1 MKKIKKYLAI
11 LFSIVL
17 CFSLLSMSSYLV
29 AKASGTQK
37 STEVK
42 SCHVRVFDYDE
53 EGFPLSMIASIVSVN
68 GKAVDNLKEG
78 DFEPGTILEIERE
91 NGFFWFQQ
99 SDDSPGFAIGRF
111 GDVEAKRTT
120 YIVPNQ
126 ENVGISLFWGGAV
139 WDLPNGGMIR
149 SVNSK
154 IVAINN
160 QELQEPVIETSSRE
174 QNGVLVTVV
183 ADEMK
188 STDKYDYEF
197 VGWES
202 DSGKIEFTNPQEKT
216 TQFTSNFELGTV
228 VFAIYK
234 EIPKQL
240 PQKGKISINL
250 PSATK
255 NVTVKGLE
263 DATLTD
269 AEKELLS
276 AGKNI
281 NLSILIDKKENSSID
296 KKDLQLI
303 NSKLTGKMQ
312 LGEILDIRIEK
323 QVEGEK
329 ATTVNK
335 LSKPIQITID
345 VPEQLRKDNASR
357 VFSIIH
363 LHNGSVEVLKDL
375 DNDNNTIT
383 FETSSFSL
391 YGIAYEDTSNVA
403 SPQTGDNNIT
413 TYYIVLMMITIA
425 VLCKTMKRKN
435 I

>member
-1 MKKIKKYLAI
+1 M
-11 LFSIVL
+11 
-17 CFSLLSMSSYLV
+17 
-29 AKASGTQK
+29 
-37 STEVK
+37 
-42 SCHVRVFDYDE
+42 
-53 EGFPLSMIASIVSVN
+53 
-68 GKAVDNLKEG
+68 
-78 DFEPGTILEIERE
+78 
-91 NGFFWFQQ
+91 
-99 SDDSPGFAIGRF
+99 
-111 GDVEAKRTT
+111 
-120 YIVPNQ
+120 
-126 ENVGISLFWGGAV
+126 FWGGAV